1 MMRIF
6 NRLHKA
12 IGLLEYFSSQ
22 DWEWNSDNMNML
34 MNQLS
39 TEDRKVHAVHQI
51 HTDCFVRAMIDY
63 KLVLFLSFSGV

>member
-22 DWEWNSDNMNML
+22 DWQWSSDNLNML
-34 MNQLS
+34 MSHLS
-39 TEDRKVHAVHQI
+39 AEDRKVHTHTQTNKHSFRINEMQI
-51 HTDCFVRAMIDY
+51 LTFREEILC
-63 KLVLFLSFSGV
+63 